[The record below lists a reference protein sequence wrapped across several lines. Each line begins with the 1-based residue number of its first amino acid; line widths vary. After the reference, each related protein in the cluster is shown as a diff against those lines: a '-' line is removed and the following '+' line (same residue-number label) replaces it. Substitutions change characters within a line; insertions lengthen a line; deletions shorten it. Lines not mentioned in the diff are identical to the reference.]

1 MQPSVLQKKSDLVE
15 KLRDVPHKPGV
26 YLMKDR
32 LNRIIY
38 VGKARDLR
46 KRLGQHFMPS
56 RRANADLKTRA
67 LLDSVW
73 DFEIHLVRNEP
84 EALLLEGKLIKDFR
98 PKYNISFR
106 DDKRFLLVKVNLSD
120 PIPRFQLTRLKKD
133 DGCRYFGPFAHAGAL
148 RSTLSWMR
156 KRFGIRSCRAPE
168 PGEQDYRRCLDH
180 IIKNCSAP
188 CIRKVSLEE
197 YQQRVLQACEFLD
210 GESRELLE
218 QLEAEMKSAAEKL
231 DFERA
236 AQIRNMLD
244 DLRRTTKPT
253 RRFTRGSLPSTV
265 DPAADLQALADA
277 LLLPGPP
284 RIMECFDIS
293 NISTTHVVASMVC
306 FKDGVPDKS
315 NYRRYRIRTVEGQ
328 DDFASMAEVVRR
340 RYSRILLETKAIA
353 PDLSEFNQEPV
364 EDAVKRAQSLGR
376 LETGSLAELETGSPD
391 KLETDSLH
399 KLEADSLDKL
409 ETDSLDK
416 LETDSL
422 DKLETEAVE
431 ELETSPF
438 ESVDAGPLNKLE
450 TGPLDRLET
459 GAPGELE
466 VKTPEKPKS
475 GPERLVRL
483 PDLIIVDGGKGQ
495 LNAACREL
503 QRLGLSERPIIG
515 LAKEYEEI
523 YRPSRPLPLRLPED
537 SGALQLLQRIRDEAH
552 RFANG
557 YHQLLMKKRIA
568 ESILDECPGV
578 SDSRKQA
585 LLAKFGSVER
595 LRKASIEDIAAV
607 DGISN
612 KLAETIWR
620 FLNR

>member
-1 MQPSVLQKKSDLVE
+1 
-15 KLRDVPHKPGV
+15 
-26 YLMKDR
+26 
-32 LNRIIY
+32 
-38 VGKARDLR
+38 
-46 KRLGQHFMPS
+46 
-56 RRANADLKTRA
+56 
-67 LLDSVW
+67 
-73 DFEIHLVRNEP
+73 
-84 EALLLEGKLIKDFR
+84 LE
-98 PKYNISFR
+98 
-106 DDKRFLLVKVNLSD
+106 
-120 PIPRFQLTRLKKD
+120 
-133 DGCRYFGPFAHAGAL
+133 
-148 RSTLSWMR
+148 
-156 KRFGIRSCRAPE
+156 
-168 PGEQDYRRCLDH
+168 
-180 IIKNCSAP
+180 
-188 CIRKVSLEE
+188 
-197 YQQRVLQACEFLD
+197 ACEFLE
-210 GESRELLE
+210 GESSELLE

-236 AQIRNMLD
+236 AQIRNMLE
-244 DLRRTTKPT
+244 DLRRTTKPA

-315 NYRRYRIRTVEGQ
+315 NYRRYRIRTVAGQ

-340 RYSRILLETKAIA
+340 RYSRILLETKEIV

-364 EDAVKRAQSLGR
+364 EEAVERAQSLGK
-376 LETGSLAELETGSPD
+376 LETGSLG
-391 KLETDSLH
+391 
-399 KLEADSLDKL
+399 
-409 ETDSLDK
+409 
-416 LETDSL
+416 
-422 DKLETEAVE
+422 
-431 ELETSPF
+431 
-438 ESVDAGPLNKLE
+438 KLE
-450 TGPLDRLET
+450 TGASD
-459 GAPGELE
+459 ELE
-466 VKTPEKPKS
+466 IKPPEKPKS

-515 LAKEYEEI
+515 LAKEFEEI
-523 YRPSRPLPLRLPED
+523 YRPARPLPLRLPED

-552 RFANG
+552 RFANS

-568 ESILDECPGV
+568 ESVLDECAGV

-607 DGISN
+607 DGISE
-612 KLAETIWR
+612 KLAETICR